1 MFKIPSRWLFPLLLL
16 LSGCAVQLVA
26 EFDPQT
32 LHQLQ
37 QINNQIDR
45 LYLQMAA
52 LPATQ
57 RRYPQF
63 QPQYLEIEVMIRGFV
78 RLQEWRQMNEE
89 TNKQAQI
96 LAKLWQQD
104 MQQHQKNGH
113 LSDFLLK
120 RHRAQYQRLIDTIA
134 QGELAKKTTQP

>member
-1 MFKIPSRWLFPLLLL
+1 MFKIPSRWLFTLLLL
-16 LSGCAVQLVA
+16 LSGCSVQLVA

-32 LHQLQ
+32 LNQLQ

-45 LYLQMAA
+45 LYLQMSA

-57 RRYPQF
+57 RQYQQF
-63 QPQYLEIEVMIRGFV
+63 QPQYLDIDVTIRGFV

-89 TNKQAQI
+89 TYKQAQI

-104 MQQHQKNGH
+104 MQQHRKSGH

-120 RHRAQYQRLIDTIA
+120 RHRAQYQQLINTIA
-134 QGELAKKTTQP
+134 QGELAKKAAHP